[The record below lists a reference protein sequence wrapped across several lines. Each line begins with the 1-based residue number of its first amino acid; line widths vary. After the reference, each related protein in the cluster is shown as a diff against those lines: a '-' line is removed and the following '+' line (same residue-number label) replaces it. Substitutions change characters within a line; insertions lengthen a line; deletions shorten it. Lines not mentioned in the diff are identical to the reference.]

1 MYSEIRYSST
11 AIALHWFMAM
21 MIIGLIAVGFYM
33 SSQKITPSV
42 IKLYMTHKSV
52 GLCVLALAMIRII
65 WRLTHKPP
73 ALPAMP
79 NWQAK
84 ASHISHALLYALMVM
99 MPLSG
104 WLMNSATG
112 TPMKLF
118 GMLKIP
124 SLIEKSS
131 EQVELWKN
139 VHGIFAWGLVVLI
152 SVHIMAAIKHQ
163 FFQRDGL
170 MRRMWFR

>member
-1 MYSEIRYSST
+1 MVNASRYTRT
-11 AIALHWFMAM
+11 AIALHWLMAI

-52 GLCVLALAMIRII
+52 GLCVLTLATIRIA
-65 WRLTHKPP
+65 WRLTHQPP
-73 ALPAMP
+73 ALPMMP
-79 NWQAK
+79 SWQAR
-84 ASHISHALLYALMVM
+84 ASQVSHALLYLLMVL

-118 GMLKIP
+118 GVLRIP

-131 EQVELWKN
+131 EQVELWKSM
-139 VHGIFAWGLVVLI
+139 HEIFAWSLVVLI

-170 MRRMWFR
+170 LRRMWFR